1 MNIHTAPVL
10 VTKKAEAARSTGL
23 SYSTIVRLVKR
34 GQLHEVQLAP
44 GMHPRLRLEDILSLA
59 DSSERDVGP

>member
-10 VTKKAEAARSTGL
+10 VSKAEAARRTGL

-34 GQLHEVQLAP
+34 GRLHEVHIAP
-44 GMHPRLRLEDILSLA
+44 GMHPRLRLDELLALA
-59 DSSERDVGP
+59 DAERESGP